1 MVEITDLWKRYPG
14 TWALRGV
21 SLQVP
26 QGRVVGILGENGS
39 GKSTLFRILAGVTRP
54 TKGAVRLLD
63 QPIGVETR
71 RITAYLPEV
80 DPYYAWMTVDEQLRF
95 LEAYYPDW
103 DREKAADLARLM
115 GLSGDS
121 KLGTLSKGMRARV
134 KVVAAFAW
142 PSALVLLDE
151 PLGGIDPPS
160 RRRIIEALFNE
171 YRSGEQTILVST
183 HLVNEIEEFVEDA
196 VYVRDGEIVLD
207 GNADAL
213 REEHG
218 ASLSGIF
225 DTVAA

>member
-1 MVEITDLWKRYPG
+1 MVEINDLWKRYPG

-21 SLQVP
+21 TLQVP
-26 QGRVVGILGENGS
+26 QGRVVGLLGENGS
-39 GKSTLFRILAGVTRP
+39 GKSTLFRILAGATRP
-54 TKGAVRLLD
+54 TKGDVRLLD
-63 QPIGVETR
+63 RPVGVDTR
-71 RITAYLPEV
+71 RVTAYLPEV
-80 DPYYAWMTVDEQLRF
+80 DPYYAWMKVGEQLSYLAEF
-95 LEAYYPDW
+95 YPGWDW
-103 DREKAADLARLM
+103 DKANDLVQLM
-115 GLSGDS
+115 GLDPAS

-160 RRRIIEALFNE
+160 RRRIMEALFHE

-183 HLVNEIEEFVEDA
+183 HLVTEIEEFVEDVA
-196 VYVRDGEIVLD
+196 YIRDGEIVLE